1 MDKRSRAREIMMQV
15 LYQLDAQ
22 GNEYLDQLDIF
33 VRAESDDDIVRDLAE
48 KWSKE
53 AWQNIEACDALVK
66 AAAVKWDM
74 SRMSAVDRSI
84 LRMGA
89 YQMQYCTDIPGK
101 VIINEAIEIAKKYSG
116 AQSPRFI
123 NGVLD
128 AVLSN
133 VRK

>member
-1 MDKRSRAREIMMQV
+1 MMQV
-15 LYQLDAQ
+15 LYQLDVQ
-22 GNEYLDQLDIF
+22 GDEFLGQLDMF
-33 VRAESDDDIVRDLAE
+33 VRSESDDDMVRELAE

-53 AWQNIEACDALVK
+53 AWKNISTCDELLK
-66 AAAVKWDM
+66 TAAVKWDPV
-74 SRMSAVDRSI
+74 RMSAVDRSI

-89 YQMQYCTDIPGK
+89 YQMEYCPDIPGK

-133 VRK
+133 VRKNHE